1 MIVLQI
7 IVTLFIVAI
16 LYKLFRQRQSGKMS
30 ILGFVVWFLLWLVV
44 LIVFWQPETTTYLAN
59 WLGIGRG
66 ADLAVYLSI
75 LVIFYL
81 IFRIYV
87 RIEKMEKDITKV
99 VRHVALGGNEDEDK
113 NS

>member
-81 IFRIYV
+81 LFRIFV
-87 RIEKMEKDITKV
+87 RLNKTDAAITKI
-99 VRHVALGGNEDEDK
+99 VRKDAIKNAKDK
-113 NS
+113 R